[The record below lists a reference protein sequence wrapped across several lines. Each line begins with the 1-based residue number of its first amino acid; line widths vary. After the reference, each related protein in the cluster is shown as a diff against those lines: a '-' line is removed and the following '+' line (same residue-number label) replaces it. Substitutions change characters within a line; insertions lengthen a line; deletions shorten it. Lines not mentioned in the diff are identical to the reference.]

1 MKLCKLF
8 PRSLTICKTSNNA
21 WREKPSQ
28 VRGERVKGENLASGE
43 LGSTHWAKMVRTL
56 YFPRKNGHVILGF
69 LVRYRRNRVTL
80 SPEPPGIFRFGLAP
94 AGTGPGPVGCP

>member
-28 VRGERVKGENLASGE
+28 VRGERVKGENLALGE
-43 LGSTHWAKMVRTL
+43 LGVNGLGKDGANFAKTVRIGRSKSG
-56 YFPRKNGHVILGF
+56 YF
-69 LVRYRRNRVTL
+69 L
-80 SPEPPGIFRFGLAP
+80 SN
-94 AGTGPGPVGCP
+94 